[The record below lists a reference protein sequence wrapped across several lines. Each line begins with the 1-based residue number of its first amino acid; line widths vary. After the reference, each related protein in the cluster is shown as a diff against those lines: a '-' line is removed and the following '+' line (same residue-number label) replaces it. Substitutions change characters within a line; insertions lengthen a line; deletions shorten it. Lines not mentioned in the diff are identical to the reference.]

1 MWIGLPSLVLRT
13 DWRARRRTRTA
24 ELLRSRR
31 GGFVAP
37 LLTPDRPVIV
47 IREDNQDSE
56 FRIAGRGGSKMSN
69 ARQWRG
75 HWTFDEKLAA
85 AYSPTTSRSQYHRR

>member
-24 ELLRSRR
+24 PLLRSRR

-37 LLTPDRPVIV
+37 SLTPDRAVIV

-56 FRIAGRGGSKMSN
+56 FRISPEGEVKCPMPDSGVGI
-69 ARQWRG
+69 G
-75 HWTFDEKLAA
+75 HFEEKLAA